1 MLIGFEQNQ
10 LYDSILS
17 IAEEH
22 INEYDHQI
30 YLLKEIVD
38 TDSLRLMLKDEII
51 DMADKETRKQKRLK
65 ILSIIGLFLS
75 LGIGIV
81 F

>member
-10 LYDSILS
+10 LCDSILS
-17 IAEEH
+17 IAEEQ